1 MLGAYALAAAL
12 LTYYQLTSKRALK
25 ILEDLNDK
33 AGKILPRAL
42 IVAIPFFVFMVFN
55 ALVLPY
61 ALVATIVNRKHN
73 DTPEKIE
80 NG

>member
-12 LTYYQLTSKRALK
+12 LTYYQLTSKRGLK
-25 ILEDLNDK
+25 ILEELNDRT
-33 AGKILPRAL
+33 GGVLPQTL
-42 IVAIPFFVFMVFN
+42 IVAIPFCLFTFLN

-61 ALVATIVNRKHN
+61 ALVATIINRKHN
-73 DTPEKIE
+73 DTPEKID